1 QLYPLFFIVSAAIG
15 SSGFLMSRNLT
26 INPDVLINKDDRVAG
41 VLKNYKEGKTYHNH
55 RLRTYLRSH
64 YPSYFNQ
71 Y

>member
-1 QLYPLFFIVSAAIG
+1 MIKCFIVDRLH
-15 SSGFLMSRNLT
+15 FYNMCR
-26 INPDVLINKDDRVAG
+26 INKDDRVAG

-71 Y
+71 YD